1 MVQRLVNPSLT
12 PTSQEAGT
20 SQGNASAMTAPGSD
34 PGIPPAQSGSQVPV
48 STQDQP
54 GGQVTPPVRWNS
66 IDQVET
72 RGGSGG

>member
-1 MVQRLVNPSLT
+1 MVQRLANPQMT

-20 SQGNASAMTAPGSD
+20 LQGNAAAMTAPGSD
-34 PGIPPAQSGSQVPV
+34 PGIPLAQSGAEVPV

-66 IDQVET
+66 MDQVET